1 MKPLVPISARRLTR
15 SYIVALS
22 IIAGLTILSH
32 LALAFVV
39 QQNQNAAAIINIS
52 GRQRMLSQ
60 RIASLAAEYRLG
72 DESAKPPLIAAIN
85 QFETVENRLS
95 QANRTDHS
103 QSIETLSSRNIYV
116 GGAQPLDILA
126 VSFVVDARRVAAL
139 PPGDPAAAAPL
150 ARMFAAA
157 RTPLLT
163 KLDDVVSLHKDGAE
177 AVLVE
182 LEVVQLVTLALVLL
196 TLAVEGLTIF
206 RPMIRWVIGYTG
218 EIVRLATIDPL
229 TEVANRRGFL
239 ERFEAERA
247 RAARFGRPLC
257 LLMLDIDHFKMI
269 NDTFGHDGGD
279 EALRAMA
286 ECCRHSLRTSDFLG
300 RLGGEEFAI
309 LLPETDLAG
318 AALLAE
324 RLRAAVQTMILPF
337 ETQRVGMTVSVGVVR
352 VGHEADAVQRALQDA
367 DALMYRAKRSGRNCV
382 VSDAHAGFEQ
392 SADSTTN

>member
-32 LALAFVV
+32 LALAYVV

-95 QANRTDHS
+95 LANRADRS
-103 QSIETLSSRNIYV
+103 QSFDTLSSRDIYV
-116 GGAQPLDILA
+116 GGAQSLDVLA
-126 VSFVVDARRVAAL
+126 VSFVEDARRVAAL
-139 PPGDPAAAAPL
+139 PPNDPQAAAPL
-150 ARMFAAA
+150 ARVFAAA
-157 RTPLLT
+157 RAPLLT
-163 KLDDVVSLHKDGAE
+163 KLDDVVSLHKEGAE

-309 LLPETDLAG
+309 LLPETDLEG
-318 AALLAE
+318 AAYLAE
-324 RLRAAVQTMILPF
+324 RLRAAVQEMTLPF
-337 ETQRVGMTVSVGVVR
+337 KTPPVGMTVSVGVVS
-352 VGHEADAVQRALQDA
+352 VGHESGAVQKALQEA
-367 DALMYRAKRSGRNCV
+367 DALMYHAKRSGRNCV
-382 VSDAHAGFEQ
+382 VSDARAGFAQ
-392 SADSTTN
+392 RA